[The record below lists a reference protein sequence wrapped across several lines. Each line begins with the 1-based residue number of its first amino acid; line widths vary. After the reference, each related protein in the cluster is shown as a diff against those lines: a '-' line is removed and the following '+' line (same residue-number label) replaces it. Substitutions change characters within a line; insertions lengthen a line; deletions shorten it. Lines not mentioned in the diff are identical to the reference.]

1 MIPIKKQFYVSL
13 AIVIIYLFPFLS
25 IFGQTPKQVK
35 SRKYKTW
42 VTRIDNSSSIK
53 GYMSEV
59 GDSSIIISNLKNIEK
74 QRIYFNDIKIIKFR
88 RKGEIGRGVLF
99 GALTG
104 FAVGG
109 LIGLASGDDKGYL
122 INFTAGEKGLL
133 AGTLLTIPGAIIG
146 GLLGS
151 IKIKIPIN
159 GNTHNQ
165 KAKLLKYK
173 LSY

>member
-1 MIPIKKQFYVSL
+1 MKTIKKQFYVL
-13 AIVIIYLFPFLS
+13 PAIIIIYFFPFQS
-25 IFGQTPKQVK
+25 IIGQTPNQLK

-42 VTRIDNSSSIK
+42 VTPIDNSGTIK

-59 GDSSIIISNLKNIEK
+59 GDSSIVISNLKNIEK
-74 QRIYFNDIKIIKFR
+74 QRIYFNNIKIIKFR
-88 RKGEIGRGVLF
+88 KRGEIVKGVLF
-99 GALTG
+99 GAFTG

-109 LIGLASGDDKGYL
+109 LIGLASGDDKGYI
-122 INFTAGEKGLL
+122 INFTAGEKGLV

-146 GLLGS
+146 GIIGS